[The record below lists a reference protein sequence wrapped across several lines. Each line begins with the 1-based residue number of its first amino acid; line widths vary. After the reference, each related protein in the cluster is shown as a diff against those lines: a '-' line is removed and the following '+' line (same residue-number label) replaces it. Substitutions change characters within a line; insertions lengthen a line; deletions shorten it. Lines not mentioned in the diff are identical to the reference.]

1 MLHKIGFN
9 IEMEAE
15 TNHGDSVDNGESVI
29 VFESAMKALTD
40 VQRISFFII
49 VTIVVFVA
57 ILGNVLVIYVNIF
70 IR

>member
-9 IEMEAE
+9 IEMETE
-15 TNHGDSVDNGESVI
+15 TNHGNSVHNGEHVFVSESI
-29 VFESAMKALTD
+29 VKPLTD
-40 VQRISFFII
+40 VQRIIFFII

-57 ILGNVLVIYVNIF
+57 IVGNILVIYVNIF